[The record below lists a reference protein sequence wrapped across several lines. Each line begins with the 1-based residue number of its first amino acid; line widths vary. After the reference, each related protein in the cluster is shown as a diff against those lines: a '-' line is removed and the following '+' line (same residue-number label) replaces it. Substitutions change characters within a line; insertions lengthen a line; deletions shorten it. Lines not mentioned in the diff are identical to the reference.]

1 MPPRCRSSTSTAE
14 RCSGTSFDRARVLRG
29 ARRPEAIMTTAV
41 APELSVSEWLNSD
54 TPLTLV
60 GLRGRPVLL
69 HLLSET

>member
-1 MPPRCRSSTSTAE
+1 
-14 RCSGTSFDRARVLRG
+14 
-29 ARRPEAIMTTAV
+29 MTTAV

-54 TPLTLV
+54 TPLTLS